1 LGVKTPKLFCLL
13 ELHFL
18 RNIGMSGMAGL
29 VTQMCPVWQAYT
41 ILENN
46 ITILYMC
53 EKDWSD
59 YKTAKAFY
67 KSCGDKEPPKYD
79 IADFKKK
86 MSKIKKELE
95 KERIYVIY
103 VGWAGVGTEAQYIFD
118 EAYNIIETDKKYKGV
133 DKLKSFKLLYSE
145 DFLYHLTKTGKINLL
160 FDYSFFKTPAEKK
173 EVKKWFDK
181 TADVFKK
188 YFTNKE
194 IKIDKNVINIKLL

>member
-1 LGVKTPKLFCLL
+1 
-13 ELHFL
+13 
-18 RNIGMSGMAGL
+18 
-29 VTQMCPVWQAYT
+29 
-41 ILENN
+41 
-46 ITILYMC
+46 MC

-67 KSCGDKEPPKYD
+67 KSCGNDTSAKYD

-86 MSKIKKELE
+86 MSTIKKELE

-103 VGWAGVGTEAQYIFD
+103 VGWAGVGTEAQYVFD
-118 EAYNIIETDKKYKGV
+118 EAYNIIENEKKYKGV
-133 DKLKSFKLLYSE
+133 DKLKSFKVIYSE

-173 EVKKWFDK
+173 EVKEYFEK
-181 TADVFKK
+181 TEQVFKK

-194 IKIDKNVINIKLL
+194 MKIDKNTITIKLH